1 MKMIPPIRTIRL
13 SHMSG
18 AELNAVVTPDSLLI
32 GRSPKAADLVCSWD
46 SKMSRRH
53 GRVWLEGDL
62 VWYEDL
68 GSSNGSWMGQTRL
81 ADKTALSQQPVLLGE
96 TVLSLTQEVEAPT
109 VEDGMTLQLR
119 QRVSRQDF
127 AGALEEVTE
136 SPDVMKTLAKFIDQ
150 LLGAATLQELAP
162 CLRSLYD
169 HLPTAQNIYL
179 IGPPEDGKEIVHFI
193 LPETL
198 NREGNK
204 VGRVSRSL
212 AEMAISRGEALL
224 FSQAEA
230 ITVRIH
236 ESTRL
241 KGIHSAAYVP
251 LIGNDGSVLGVLCV
265 DSPQSTLPL
274 HQENFQLL
282 KSAGALLS
290 ARLDGE
296 QLRQKAKEQEIES
309 RELEARRET
318 LANFLKIASHDLK
331 NPLTVVK
338 MCGVIIERFTDD
350 ERIADLCARILDAER
365 RAEQL
370 IASYLEVSELES
382 TQALSINPQMVN
394 VKEIVDREFQFLN
407 KAHERKERQI
417 TLKNEVPDTLVKAD
431 PYKLEQVLSNLIG
444 NAIKY
449 GSENPKISVGYLTDG
464 DTVIL
469 SVTDDGVGIS
479 PVDQQ
484 KLFAQF
490 QRVERT
496 RQIPGTGLGL
506 WLSNVL
512 IQAHGGSMWV
522 ESEQGEGSTFYFS
535 LPQTNLN

>member
-1 MKMIPPIRTIRL
+1 MIPPIRTIRL

-46 SKMSRRH
+46 NKMSRRH
-53 GRVWLEGDL
+53 GRVWLEGEL

-68 GSSNGSWMGQTRL
+68 GSSNGSWMGQTKL
-81 ADKTALSQQPVLLGE
+81 AEKTALCQQPVLLGE
-96 TVLSLTQEVEAPT
+96 TILSLTQEVEAPT

-127 AGALEEVTE
+127 AGALEEATE
-136 SPDVMKTLAKFIDQ
+136 SPDVMKTLARFIDQ

-179 IGPPEDGKEIVHFI
+179 IGPPEEDQEIVHFI
-193 LPETL
+193 SPESL
-198 NREGNK
+198 NREGTK

-230 ITVRIH
+230 LNVRIR

-241 KGIHSAAYVP
+241 KGIHSACYVP
-251 LIGNDGSVLGVLCV
+251 LIGNEGSVLGVLCV

-296 QLRQKAKEQEIES
+296 HLRQKAKEKEIES

-338 MCGVIIERFTDD
+338 MCGVIIDRFTDD
-350 ERIADLCARILDAER
+350 ERISDLCARILDAER

-382 TQALSINPQMVN
+382 TQALSINPEMVN
-394 VKEIVDREFQFLN
+394 VKEIVEREFQFLN
-407 KAHERKERQI
+407 KAHERKERKI
-417 TLKNEVPDTLVKAD
+417 TLKNEVPDTMVKAD
-431 PYKLEQVLSNLIG
+431 THKLEQVLSNLIG

-449 GSENPKISVGYLTDG
+449 GSENPHITVGYMTDG
-464 DTVIL
+464 DTDIL
-469 SVTDDGVGIS
+469 SVSDDGVGIS
-479 PVDQQ
+479 PQDQE

-522 ESEQGEGSTFYFS
+522 QSEQGKGSTFYFS
-535 LPQTNLN
+535 LPKSKTV